1 MPRKRQPRS
10 GPYRAPRVNALAFRD
25 TIVSEFEPAQGAAPI
40 ETFTIDQ
47 LLPSLKA
54 RTVILENFVVEV
66 LPAINPANVTE
77 TTGQVRFRTPG
88 TGYVLADAPFK
99 MVSAVNP
106 TQLGFNVQKMARQAP
121 NILQPLDSDGT
132 NIVLEVNLPG
142 LEPPNKA
149 RIRVTTYVTIL
160 PQISV

>member
-1 MPRKRQPRS
+1 MPRKRQSPRS

-25 TIVSEFEPAQGAAPI
+25 TIVSEFEPAQGAVPI

-121 NILQPLDSDGT
+121 NICSHSIPMAPTLFSKL
-132 NIVLEVNLPG
+132 ICLVLNRQTRPESGSQLM
-142 LEPPNKA
+142 
-149 RIRVTTYVTIL
+149 
-160 PQISV
+160 